1 VDFYFGGSAV
11 EPDVVNELSAV
22 VGGVPAAN
30 WNGGIFVG
38 NVGVAPKLRP
48 DENPDGL
55 APNTG
60 GGGAAVDD
68 EGVNANPP
76 LVAAGTVDGVG
87 ANEKPPEAT
96 LGAAKDWIGFAVVV
110 VVDPKPN
117 AGCAFNEPNE
127 NDGAGLAFLSTVG
140 VGFIPNEGVVPN
152 ESVGL
157 ELIVEIIADVGGLI
171 ELLAPNTNAGLLA
184 AAAIV
189 VVVVDAG
196 ARLKLLLPNTGAAD
210 IVVVDGNVKPVGTE
224 KALATE
230 DTGNALVVVVVTDV
244 VGREPNKFE
253 VVAVA
258 VVKDGIEEV
267 SANVKEL
274 VGLDETV
281 DTTGVADVVVA
292 VIAELLNCPKG
303 VDADTCDDVGR
314 LAVVVT
320 TGGIVEPV
328 TAVVRFVDD
337 VEPKG
342 WNAVPNWNGVLI
354 LVAGVVPNKNGAL
367 VVTGFSLVVAVIVVV
382 PNAGKVW
389 ILNEALVVTGFS
401 FVIAVLNEG
410 GVLVV
415 IEFSLVVVDG
425 IIGAIPKNGWGAL
438 IDTGF
443 SFVVG
448 GDTIGEVPNDRLV
461 ELVVIGV
468 VVIVGLSLVVADN
481 DVVGVVPN
489 DGKLRP
495 IALVVTAG
503 GIDKTFA
510 LVVVGIVGIVVVT
523 GVDILVSFAITSGNL
538 LDDTGS
544 FSVVTGDSI
553 AE

>member
-1 VDFYFGGSAV
+1 
-11 EPDVVNELSAV
+11 
-22 VGGVPAAN
+22 
-30 WNGGIFVG
+30 
-38 NVGVAPKLRP
+38 
-48 DENPDGL
+48 
-55 APNTG
+55 
-60 GGGAAVDD
+60 
-68 EGVNANPP
+68 
-76 LVAAGTVDGVG
+76 
-87 ANEKPPEAT
+87 
-96 LGAAKDWIGFAVVV
+96 
-110 VVDPKPN
+110 
-117 AGCAFNEPNE
+117 
-127 NDGAGLAFLSTVG
+127 LSTVG

-342 WNAVPNWNGVLI
+342 WNAVPN
-354 LVAGVVPNKNGAL
+354 
-367 VVTGFSLVVAVIVVV
+367 
-382 PNAGKVW
+382 
-389 ILNEALVVTGFS
+389 
-401 FVIAVLNEG
+401 
-410 GVLVV
+410 
-415 IEFSLVVVDG
+415 
-425 IIGAIPKNGWGAL
+425 
-438 IDTGF
+438 
-443 SFVVG
+443 
-448 GDTIGEVPNDRLV
+448 
-461 ELVVIGV
+461 
-468 VVIVGLSLVVADN
+468 
-481 DVVGVVPN
+481 
-489 DGKLRP
+489 
-495 IALVVTAG
+495 
-503 GIDKTFA
+503 
-510 LVVVGIVGIVVVT
+510 
-523 GVDILVSFAITSGNL
+523 
-538 LDDTGS
+538 
-544 FSVVTGDSI
+544 
-553 AE
+553 